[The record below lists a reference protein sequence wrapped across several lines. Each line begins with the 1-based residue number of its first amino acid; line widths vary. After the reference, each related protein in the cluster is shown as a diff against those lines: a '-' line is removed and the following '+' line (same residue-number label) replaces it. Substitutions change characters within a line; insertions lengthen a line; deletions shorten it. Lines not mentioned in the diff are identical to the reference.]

1 MRIIIIVVYYLPS
14 PKSCA
19 SLVHDLAY
27 ELLNQGHEVTV
38 VTTDDN
44 LNCSNKYS
52 KENGLG
58 VLRIKTN
65 RIDGA
70 NKYFRFIN
78 EFLLSWLIWY
88 RGRKYFNTIS
98 CDLVIWY
105 SPSIFFGELIKKLR
119 KKFNCNSYLILRDL
133 FPQWA
138 LDTGI
143 LKRGI
148 IYKILH
154 YYEKLQYEQ
163 ADVIGV
169 QSPNNLQYF
178 DSISL
183 TNKLKLE
190 VLYNWINTYKLPKAS
205 NYYRKK
211 YNLLG
216 KVVFFYGGNIGVAQ
230 DVENLVRLAKRLSSI
245 PQSHILLVGDGSEV
259 DSLKNLI
266 QDFDLFNISVFG
278 SVSQEEY
285 HSMLAE
291 FDIGLIS
298 LDRNFKTSNF
308 PGKML
313 GYMKCNMPIL
323 ASVNFG
329 NDLINLIEDN
339 EIGLASLNGDD
350 DLLFNNAL
358 RLVYSPELRVFYGT
372 NGNILLKKLFSVQS
386 ATTTIL
392 SHF

>member
-1 MRIIIIVVYYLPS
+1 MVYYLPS

-19 SLVHDLAY
+19 SLIQDLAY

-44 LNCSNKYS
+44 LNCSSKYS
-52 KENGLG
+52 KENGLK

-78 EFLLSWLIWY
+78 EFFLSWLIWY
-88 RGRKYFNTIS
+88 RGRKYFNSIS
-98 CDLVIWY
+98 CDLVVWY

-119 KKFNCNSYLILRDL
+119 KKYNCSSYLILRDL

-154 YYEKLQYEQ
+154 YYEKIQYEQ

-169 QSPNNLQYF
+169 QSPNNLRYF
-178 DSISL
+178 DNISL
-183 TNKLKLE
+183 TDKLKLE
-190 VLYNWINTYKLPKAS
+190 VLYNWINMYELPQVS
-205 NYYRKK
+205 NDYRKK

-230 DVENLVRLAKRLSSI
+230 DVENLVRLAKRLSSV
-245 PQSHILLVGDGSEV
+245 PQAHILLVGDGSEV
-259 DSLKNLI
+259 VNLKSLI
-266 QDFDLFNISVFG
+266 QEFDLINISVFG

-291 FDIGLIS
+291 FDVGLIS

-323 ASVNFG
+323 ASVNYG

-339 EIGLASLNGDD
+339 EIGLTSLNGDD

-358 RLVYSPELRVFYGT
+358 RLVYSPELRVYYGR
-372 NGNILLKKLFSVQS
+372 NGNVLLKKLFSVQS
-386 ATTTIL
+386 ATRTIL

>member
-1 MRIIIIVVYYLPS
+1 MRIILIVVYYLPS

-19 SLVHDLAY
+19 SLVNDLAY

-44 LNCSNKYS
+44 LNGSNKYS

-88 RGRKYFNTIS
+88 RGRKYFNSIS

-143 LKRGI
+143 LKMGM

-154 YYEKLQYEQ
+154 YYEKIQYEQ

-178 DSISL
+178 DNIGL
-183 TNKLKLE
+183 TDKLKLE
-190 VLYNWINTYKLPKAS
+190 VLYNWINMYKLPQSS
-205 NYYRKK
+205 NDYRKK

-230 DVENLVRLAKRLSSI
+230 DVENLVRLAKRLSSV
-245 PQSHILLVGDGSEV
+245 PQAHILLVGDGSEV
-259 DSLKNLI
+259 VNLKSLIQEFNLI
-266 QDFDLFNISVFG
+266 NISVYG

-323 ASVNFG
+323 ASVNYG

-358 RLVYSPELRVFYGT
+358 RLVYSPELRVFYGR
-372 NGNILLKKLFSVQS
+372 NGHVLLKKLFSVQS
-386 ATTTIL
+386 ATRTIL